1 MTTSSTVV
9 PALDFNRLIP
19 AGHISRIHGRLE
31 RTGLG
36 WAGRMGGVLST
47 SIGEVEFIANRDNFR
62 VTLVPGDWV
71 TLRLMHRH
79 DKQLPWVLRADRATP
94 GAATA
99 WVPDADC
106 HRREHLQ
113 RLRHLLGQL
122 TPAMQA
128 FFIAALPDGTSQR
141 RLFGRLAAVDHH
153 VYPGGLFDQ
162 SVEAA
167 EHAFGCS
174 QLSERNRGIAALAA
188 MLFDI
193 GKLADPK
200 LGLDFSRE
208 GPGLAPHPLTRVRA
222 LRACDAVEPL
232 DAELSATLRR
242 LLTAYD
248 GPDGTEHLRYV
259 VHRAVARSWSTE
271 PRLRL
276 PREQR

>member
-1 MTTSSTVV
+1 MTST
-9 PALDFNRLIP
+9 AIDIARLHPVDQNFSMI
-19 AGHISRIHGRLE
+19 GRIKSRKLK
-31 RTGLG
+31 
-36 WAGRMGGVLST
+36 WAGQFVCAVETSVGDMFVHGNRDVLLNVEEGSWLVLRLHRHAGGVQVRA
-47 SIGEVEFIANRDNFR
+47 IE
-62 VTLVPGDWV
+62 PGSP
-71 TLRLMHRH
+71 L
-79 DKQLPWVLRADRATP
+79 LP
-94 GAATA
+94 TA
-99 WVPDADC
+99 WLPDTDC

-128 FFIAALPDGTSQR
+128 FFIAALPDGTSHR
-141 RLFGRLAAVDHH
+141 RLFERVAAVDHH

-248 GPDGTEHLRYV
+248 GPDGTEHLRFV

-276 PREQR
+276 PREMR

>member
-1 MTTSSTVV
+1 MTTTTAPTVK
-9 PALDFNRLIP
+9 LNRLIP
-19 AGHISRIHGRLE
+19 AGHITRIHGRLA

-36 WAGRMGGVLST
+36 WAGRMGGVLAT
-47 SIGEVEFIANRDNFR
+47 SIGEVEFIANRENFR
-62 VTLVPGDWV
+62 VTLEPGDWL

-79 DKQLPWVLRADRATP
+79 DQQLPWVLRADRATP
-94 GAATA
+94 SAATA
-99 WVPDADC
+99 WVPDASC

-128 FFIAALPDGTSQR
+128 FFIAALPDGSSHH
-141 RLFGRLAAVDHH
+141 RLFERLAALDHH

-167 EHAFGCS
+167 EHAFS
-174 QLSERNRGIAALAA
+174 SRQLNERERGIAALAA

-208 GPGLAPHPLTRVRA
+208 GPGLAPHLLTRVRA
-222 LRACDAVEPL
+222 LRACDAVEEL
-232 DAELSATLRR
+232 DPELSATLRG
-242 LLTAYD
+242 LLTAY
-248 GPDGTEHLRYV
+248 GAPDGTEHLRDV
-259 VHRAVARSWSTE
+259 VHRSVARSWSTE

-276 PREQR
+276 PREMR